1 MSVAKCLGV
10 DDINAP
16 NMREL
21 RAEWPQWRQMSSD
34 LPDVDDLK
42 DLPCWM
48 QNAEPA
54 QRDEALTALR
64 RVAAGERRAYV
75 ALGWRLMPGAP
86 RGAGRISRLAD
97 EIDEVVAGQLW
108 VQICEHDPADDRYVA
123 KKILDRV
130 YRESMAELGV
140 GDLAKRRDEA
150 WAMTVLVDAFDES
163 IPAGPADDEVARREV
178 LADLLQR
185 GIDSG
190 KLVENDRDLLL
201 DLAHAA
207 EQIDAPGR
215 RGRGGLMTPSVTQLV
230 EEAHGMSSRSIR
242 RHAAGAIK
250 AMREEAERGHLAM

>member
-1 MSVAKCLGV
+1 MSVATCLGV

-21 RAEWPQWRQMSSD
+21 RAEWPEWRQISAD
-34 LPDVDDLK
+34 LPDVEDLK
-42 DLPCWM
+42 DLPRWM
-48 QNAEPA
+48 QDAEPTG
-54 QRDEALTALR
+54 RDEVLTSLR
-64 RVAAGERRAYV
+64 KIAEDERRAYV
-75 ALGWRLMPGAP
+75 ALAWLLMPGAA
-86 RGAGRISRLAD
+86 RVAGRIRRLAD
-97 EIDEVVAGQLW
+97 EIDAVVAGQLW
-108 VQICEHDPADDRYVA
+108 IQICEHDPADDRYVA

-140 GDLAKRRDEA
+140 GDLAKRRDQA

-190 KLVENDRDLLL
+190 KLVASDRDLLL

-207 EQIDAPGR
+207 EQIHAPGR

-230 EEAHGMSSRSIR
+230 EGARAMSSRSIR
-242 RHAAGAIK
+242 RRAAGAMK
-250 AMREEAERGHLAM
+250 AIREEAEHGHLAM

>member
-1 MSVAKCLGV
+1 MSVANCLGV
-10 DDINAP
+10 DDPDAP

-21 RAEWPQWRQMSSD
+21 RAEWPRWRRISND

-42 DLPCWM
+42 DLPRWM
-48 QNAEPA
+48 QDAEPI
-54 QRDEALTALR
+54 QRDEALTTLR
-64 RVAAGERRAYV
+64 RIAEGDRRAYV
-75 ALGWRLMPGAP
+75 ALAWLLMPGAS
-86 RGAGRISRLAD
+86 RVAGRIRRLAD
-97 EIDEVVAGQLW
+97 EIDEVVTGQLW
-108 VQICEHDPADDRYVA
+108 VQICEHVPADDRYVA

-140 GDLAKRRDEA
+140 GELAKRRDEA

-163 IPAGPADDEVARREV
+163 IPAGAADDEMARREA

-190 KLVENDRDLLL
+190 KLVESDRALLL

-207 EQIDAPGR
+207 EQVDAPGR

-250 AMREEAERGHLAM
+250 AIREEAERGHLAI

>member
-10 DDINAP
+10 DDLDAP

-21 RAEWPQWRQMSSD
+21 RAEWPRWRRISND

-42 DLPCWM
+42 DLPRWM
-48 QNAEPA
+48 RDAEPTR
-54 QRDEALTALR
+54 RDEVLTALR
-64 RVAAGERRAYV
+64 RIVEGDRRAYV
-75 ALGWRLMPGAP
+75 ALAWLLMPGAA
-86 RGAGRISRLAD
+86 RVAGRIRRLAD

-108 VQICEHDPADDRYVA
+108 IQICDHSPDDDKYVA
-123 KKILDRV
+123 KKILDCV

-140 GDLAKRRDEA
+140 GDLAKRRDEG

-163 IPAGPADDEVARREV
+163 ILAGPADDGVTGKEV

-190 KLVENDRDLLL
+190 RLAESDRGLLF
-201 DLAHAA
+201 DLADAA

-230 EEAHGMSSRSIR
+230 EEAHAMSSRSIR
-242 RHAAGAIK
+242 RRASGAIT
-250 AMREEAERGHLAM
+250 AIREEAERGHLAM

>member
-10 DDINAP
+10 DDLDAP

-21 RAEWPQWRQMSSD
+21 RAQWPRWRQISND

-42 DLPCWM
+42 DLPRWM
-48 QNAEPA
+48 RDAEPA
-54 QRDEALTALR
+54 QRDEVLTALR
-64 RVAAGERRAYV
+64 RIAEGERRAYV
-75 ALGWRLMPGAP
+75 ALAWLLMPGAA
-86 RGAGRISRLAD
+86 RVAGRISRLAE
-97 EIDEVVAGQLW
+97 EIDAVVAGQLW

-123 KKILDRV
+123 KKILDCV

-163 IPAGPADDEVARREV
+163 IPTGPANDEVAGREV

-190 KLVENDRDLLL
+190 KLVESDRDLLL

-215 RGRGGLMTPSVTQLV
+215 RGRGGLMTPSVTQMV
-230 EEAHGMSSRSIR
+230 EEAHALSSRSIR
-242 RHAAGAIK
+242 RHASGAIRTL
-250 AMREEAERGHLAM
+250 REEAERGRTAM